1 MTNEIRQAF
10 ETLDSFTFKVK
21 GLEGTLFKVETW
33 ALELPEH
40 SYRTVTAY
48 SILKEGRLYKE
59 GSMHIGKV
67 TNKHLHVYDF
77 SIFNEY
83 IVQKIALDRIYE
95 LEEVEQVCISSKM
108 EMYVWQ

>member
-10 ETLDSFTFKVK
+10 ETLDSFQFKVR
-21 GLEGTLFKVETW
+21 GLERTLFKVETF
-33 ALELPEH
+33 ALERPEKET
-40 SYRTVTAY
+40 YKVVTSY

-59 GSMHIGKV
+59 RSMIIGKV

-83 IVQKIALDRIYE
+83 IEQKIALDRIYE
-95 LEEVEQVCISSKM
+95 LEEVEEEVVPYM
-108 EMYVWQ
+108 